1 METRE
6 NPDFD
11 TIIAAIKEAEHAFK
25 QATDRLAYKASDE
38 VEVEVERPSFQPL
51 ITVLGSNGFDA
62 LATDLRENYSQ
73 TLNIDFG
80 ILIEYFENCRK
91 LSELSDDHL
100 NEGMH
105 ELLHYVLCRSGGIF
119 ADFDHRACEALQRR
133 FDELKAESDIGR
145 DSTIY
150 KELDLSEDFDFDE
163 FVSKLQSFCEQ
174 AEADAKG
181 VIQKMVVL
189 YIKNLCPRD
198 ITNSSTSDV
207 GSFIQKLGVI
217 NNANTRNL
225 RIIVSFTPEW
235 ELSGTQPGEHSG
247 MLHIAFAK
255 QYDPAKFFSILEDFA
270 DRIATRISAST
281 SEPSASMDVGR
292 IRRSLREIF
301 AEIPGLGFLARNG

>member
-1 METRE
+1 
-6 NPDFD
+6 
-11 TIIAAIKEAEHAFK
+11 
-25 QATDRLAYKASDE
+25 
-38 VEVEVERPSFQPL
+38 
-51 ITVLGSNGFDA
+51 
-62 LATDLRENYSQ
+62 
-73 TLNIDFG
+73 
-80 ILIEYFENCRK
+80 
-91 LSELSDDHL
+91 LSDDHL